1 MPTFLHTPL
10 LWGLLA
16 VGVPVLIHLIN
27 MLRHRRVQWAAMEF
41 LLVSQ
46 KKNRTWVLLKQ
57 LLLLLLRMTAIAVLV
72 LTVAKPRLSSQFA
85 GLFGS
90 ATTHHIVL
98 LDDSYSMSDR
108 WDVTS
113 AFEEAKAVVQ
123 RIGEQTAREAQSQ
136 TFTLLRLSRAG
147 QTAHG
152 TQPDL
157 LQEPV
162 GPDFTDRLKKLLHDL
177 SPSQTAAGPVPALE
191 AIGQLMGDAAGDQR
205 MVYLVS
211 DFRARQ
217 WADAGDLRRH
227 LARLQQ
233 SGATLYLLHCVDD
246 SHANLA
252 ITDLTPGEDTRAA
265 GVPLPMEVTVQNFGS
280 RAVKDVAVMITA
292 DGQPH
297 PAVTIAEIAPGR
309 WVKERFTLQF
319 AAAGEHRVTA
329 RLEADAVAADNLRF
343 CVVDVPVAVPV
354 LIVDGDPESRG
365 AWYLSAALAPGGP
378 APSGISPRIE
388 TPRYL
393 SLNPLD
399 EYRAIYLLN
408 VDRLDESAIDALDRY
423 VASGHGLAVFLGD
436 RCQPKH
442 VNEQW
447 HRGGKGF
454 FPVPLAAQAELMID
468 RLQPAP
474 DLEVSRHP
482 IFQVFAG
489 SRNPFIS
496 TVNVSRYIT
505 VADDWQAQNG
515 SRTEVIARLRNGAP
529 LAVERHFGEGR
540 VVAFLTTVAPV
551 WNNWARGNPSFLVTM
566 QRLQSYLAWQ
576 PKANDSHRVGSP
588 LEVRLDAARY
598 SEQVRLTTPNEDTA
612 PTPPT
617 EAVLA
622 PDGRLTA
629 SLAATDFAG
638 FYKATLH
645 RKDGAEETRT
655 WACNVEPE
663 EGDLKTLDIPQLSAR
678 LEGIP
683 CQMARASQF
692 HYTPGER
699 ASGQLNDALLYLLI
713 ALLVGE
719 QILAWSASYHP
730 PAWQR
735 QLAQGGAT

>member
-1 MPTFLHTPL
+1 MPSFLHTPL

-27 MLRHRRVQWAAMEF
+27 MLRHRRVRWAAMEF

-72 LTVAKPRLSSQFA
+72 LTVAKPRLSAQFA

-108 WDVTS
+108 WDETS

-123 RIGEQTAREAQSQ
+123 RLGEQTARETQSQ

-152 TQPDL
+152 TRPDL

-162 GPDFTDRLKKLLHDL
+162 GPDFTQRLQEAIHDL
-177 SPSQTAAGPVPALE
+177 APSQTAAGPIPALE
-191 AIGQLMGDAAGDQR
+191 AMEQLMGESAADQR

-217 WADAGDLRRH
+217 WTDAGDLRRH
-227 LARLQQ
+227 LAKIQQ
-233 SGATLYLLHCVDD
+233 SGAMLHLLHCVDD
-246 SHANLA
+246 THANLA
-252 ITDLTPGEDTRAA
+252 ITDLAPGEDTRAA
-265 GVPLPMEVTVQNFGS
+265 GVPLAMEVTVQNFG
-280 RAVKDVAVMITA
+280 AHTVKDVSVMIAA

-309 WVKERFTLQF
+309 WAKERFMVQF

-329 RLEADAVAADNLRF
+329 RLEADAVAADNVRYSVIDL
-343 CVVDVPVAVPV
+343 PVAVPV
-354 LIVDGDPESRG
+354 LIIDGDPESRG

-378 APSGISPRIE
+378 VPSGISPRIE
-388 TPRYL
+388 APRYL

-408 VDRLDESAIDALDRY
+408 VDRLDESAVDALDRY
-423 VASGHGLAVFLGD
+423 VGSGHGLAVFLGD

-442 VNEQW
+442 VNHQW

-468 RLQPAP
+468 RLQPSP
-474 DLEVSRHP
+474 DLEVGRHP

-496 TVNVSRYIT
+496 TVNVSRYMAL
-505 VADDWQAQNG
+505 ADDWQAQTG

-576 PKANDSHRVGSP
+576 PKANDSHRVGAP
-588 LEVRLDAARY
+588 LEVRLDPARY
-598 SEQVRLTTPNEDTA
+598 SEQIRFTTPNEDMA
-612 PTPPT
+612 PTPAM

-622 PDGRLTA
+622 PDGRLAA
-629 SLAATDFAG
+629 SLATTDSAG
-638 FYKATLH
+638 FYKAALH
-645 RKDGAEETRT
+645 RKDGSDETRT

-663 EGDLKTLDIPQLSAR
+663 EGDLKTFDIPQLSAR

-699 ASGQLNDALLYLLI
+699 ASGQLSDALLYLLI

-735 QLAQGGAT
+735 QLAQGGAA